1 MERQI
6 QAFQA
11 HIMSNMKTVL
21 VITINI
27 AGVVGIVVLMKQ
39 LFQTYEFNYPV
50 FLVVLHQLT
59 TAFVLWLMTTQGLL
73 EPKALDKRIIL
84 QLALGEIG
92 SIVFSNW
99 SLMHNSVG
107 MYQIFKLL
115 NIPFMCVVET
125 FMLKS
130 TFSNTIK
137 LSLVVILGGIA
148 MATVTDV
155 QYNSVGLMHGL
166 SAVLATS
173 FYQVLV
179 KRTTKDKDLSGLQL
193 SYCTALPKAGI
204 LAVLVPVLEKN
215 PGGLLAF
222 DYTTVVLSIIFMTC
236 ILGVIAVTTP
246 AMIIQSTTP
255 VTFQVVGHAKTCL
268 IILSGFIFFQQP
280 FVAKNV
286 TGVLVALAG
295 MIWYSYLKMPQPK
308 PEVAPDD
315 EEIPVPPPPPPREDE
330 CVAPLGQESEGQG
343 AVQRH
348 MKDMKE

>member
-222 DYTTVVLSIIFMTC
+222 DS
-236 ILGVIAVTTP
+236 P